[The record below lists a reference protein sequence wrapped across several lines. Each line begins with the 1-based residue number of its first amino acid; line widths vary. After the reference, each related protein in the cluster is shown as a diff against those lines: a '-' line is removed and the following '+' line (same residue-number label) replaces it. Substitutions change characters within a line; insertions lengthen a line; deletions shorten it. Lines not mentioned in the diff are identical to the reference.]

1 MDELTA
7 AGITDPDLRASY
19 EECKRLNA
27 LHGKTYYLATLL
39 LPKAKRPFVHALYGF
54 ARYAD
59 EIVDDLASELSV
71 EEKAEVLSKW
81 GNGVLADLKKGI
93 SQDHVGRA
101 LIDTVKRFD
110 IPHEHF
116 EAFLHSM
123 TMDLTVQE
131 YESYEDLLEYV
142 YGSAAVIGLEMV
154 PILGPLHND
163 AFEAAKKLGIAFQ
176 LANFI
181 RDVDED
187 LDRGRVYLPLKEL
200 GQFGVTREMLE
211 ERVLDLPMREADVA
225 IRMKEPSQAD
235 LIRKR
240 LMGVRMRLYA
250 SPDYLAKH
258 GTPERIE
265 DVAQHRLICQNP
277 TAHQVGA
284 GAMLVAH
291 LMSYEP
297 RSTLKVNNYFGV
309 LQGVLSN
316 LGVGVLPDYLTQ
328 DFPNLSRVM
337 PEVESAEVPVFLAY
351 PEELRHS
358 KRVSAFRD
366 FVQEEIIS
374 YRKQLKDQAVS

>member
-7 AGITDPDLRASY
+7 AGITDPELRASY

-27 LHGKTYYLATLL
+27 LHGKTYFLATLL

-71 EEKAEVLSKW
+71 AEKAEALSTW
-81 GNGVLADLKKGI
+81 GNTVLADLKKGT

-101 LIDTVKRFD
+101 LIDTVNRFD

-142 YGSAAVIGLEMV
+142 YGSAAVIGLQMV

-163 AFEAAKKLGIAFQ
+163 AFAAAEKLGIAFQ

-187 LDRGRVYLPLKEL
+187 LDRGRVYLPIKEL
-200 GQFGVTREMLE
+200 AQFGVTREMLE
-211 ERVLDLPMREADVA
+211 ERVL
-225 IRMKEPSQAD
+225 
-235 LIRKR
+235 
-240 LMGVRMRLYA
+240 
-250 SPDYLAKH
+250 
-258 GTPERIE
+258 TPEIIE
-265 DVAQHRLICQNP
+265 ALKFQIARVRQLQAEAAPGI
-277 TAHQVGA
+277 
-284 GAMLVAH
+284 AMLEAT
-291 LMSYEP
+291 SRPCIEAA
-297 RSTLKVNNYFGV
+297 STLYCGIV
-309 LQGVLSN
+309 
-316 LGVGVLPDYLTQ
+316 D
-328 DFPNLSRVM
+328 
-337 PEVESAEVPVFLAY
+337 EVEKIGYDIFNQRAMT
-351 PEELRHS
+351 S
-358 KRVSAFRD
+358 KARRIRVAGKAFIKRQ
-366 FVQEEIIS
+366 FIS
-374 YRKQLKDQAVS
+374 R

>member
-81 GNGVLADLKKGI
+81 GNGVLADLKKGT

-101 LIDTVKRFD
+101 LIDTVNRFD

-211 ERVLDLPMREADVA
+211 ERVL
-225 IRMKEPSQAD
+225 
-235 LIRKR
+235 
-240 LMGVRMRLYA
+240 
-250 SPDYLAKH
+250 
-258 GTPERIE
+258 TPEIIEALKFQIARVRQLQAEAAPGITMLEASSRPCIEAASTLYCGIVDEVEKIGYDIFNHRAKTSTARRIR
-265 DVAQHRLICQNP
+265 V
-277 TAHQVGA
+277 A
-284 GAMLVAH
+284 GAAFVKRHLV
-291 LMSYEP
+291 
-297 RSTLKVNNYFGV
+297 
-309 LQGVLSN
+309 
-316 LGVGVLPDYLTQ
+316 
-328 DFPNLSRVM
+328 SR
-337 PEVESAEVPVFLAY
+337 
-351 PEELRHS
+351 
-358 KRVSAFRD
+358 
-366 FVQEEIIS
+366 
-374 YRKQLKDQAVS
+374 